1 MTTSYFVLYSG
12 QPADPAAFVERYRNV
27 HAPILMRWPG
37 IRSIALHTPLPWTDP
52 HPVRPSGLA
61 LAAHMTFDDVA
72 AFQRA
77 LASSERAEARADFHG
92 FPPFHGD
99 VFHQAMQTERLL

>member
-1 MTTSYFVLYSG
+1 MSTSYFVLYSG
-12 QPADPAAFVERYRNV
+12 QSSDPAAFIERYRMV
-27 HAPILMRWPG
+27 HAPILARFPG

-52 HPVRPSGLA
+52 HPVRPSCLA
-61 LAAHMTFDDVA
+61 LAAQMTFDDVA
-72 AFQRA
+72 TLQRA
-77 LASSERAEARADFHG
+77 LASGERAQARADFHG